1 MSNNPD
7 HKSLLAQA
15 LEALPPGLLEYL
27 RPFRTAK
34 GGTIEHVIR
43 SGMDYPESGVGAYAP
58 DAEAYELF
66 GDILRPIISKY
77 HNVDALTVRQITDF
91 DVSKIPTEPIDPTGQ
106 AIVST
111 RVRVG
116 RNLKGFAFAPAISKR
131 DRLKVM
137 HKMAAAVLDLSGD
150 LEGDFYQLEGM
161 SEEVREKLVNDHFL
175 FKQGDRFLESAGAN
189 RDWPNGRGIFHNR
202 EKTAL
207 VWANEEDHLRIISME
222 MGGDLRSVFG
232 RLAHMVEHLSK
243 TMEFAMHPRY
253 GALSSCPTNLG
264 TAMRASVHVK
274 LPNLSKKENEAE
286 FGALAAELGLSIRG
300 VNGEHSESVGGVCD
314 ISNKQRLGISEVD
327 SALVMFNGVKRIL
340 AEERRLAA

>member
-1 MSNNPD
+1 MSNTPE
-7 HKSLLAQA
+7 HKSLLAQV
-15 LEALPPGLLEYL
+15 LETISPEELAYL
-27 RPFRTAK
+27 AQFRTEHGASL
-34 GGTIEHVIR
+34 EHVIR
-43 SGMDYPESGVGAYAP
+43 SGMDHPDSGVGAYAGDP
-58 DAEAYELF
+58 ESYELYRR
-66 GDILRPIISKY
+66 ILEPIIAKY
-77 HNVDALTVRQITDF
+77 HGVNLSEVHQVTDF
-91 DVSKIPTEPIDPTGQ
+91 DVNKIPTEPIDPTGE

-161 SEEVREKLVNDHFL
+161 SEEVREKLVTDHFL

-189 RDWPNGRGIFHNR
+189 RDWPSGRGIFHNKD
-202 EKTAL
+202 KTAL

-222 MGGDLRSVFG
+222 KGGDLRSVFG
-232 RLAHMVEHLSK
+232 RLARMVEHLSK

-274 LPNLSKKENEAE
+274 LPNLSKKENE
-286 FGALAAELGLSIRG
+286 FKALAAELGLSIRG
-300 VNGEHSESVGGVCD
+300 IHGEHSESVGGVFD
-314 ISNKQRLGISEVD
+314 LSNKQRLNISEVN
-327 SALVMFNGVKRIL
+327 SALVMFNGVKRL
-340 AEERRLAA
+340 LEEERRLAA